1 MFFDGRFLNPA
12 VCVPCDNSKQCA
24 RFFPRPGVLHI
35 FQVRFS
41 WFNLLMPEPIP
52 EQIPVHPARRELSPQ
67 RQMRY
72 LARARNLAASDPFEA
87 LDEVHRLLD
96 SGLTTPDIYFLQAE
110 LLIGLGCGTFA
121 ATAADNALT
130 TGGDPLMALR
140 LMLKANLIAFNHKP
154 AIVVIDRILALA
166 PLDDATKEDV
176 AQAAHELHRYD
187 LAERLY
193 DDLLANDPDNAR
205 SAINLGFARHKMGRM
220 TEARRLYAH
229 AVRVKPEATNAL
241 RLLVDT
247 RKQTP
252 DDNDRV
258 LIIDTLAKL
267 APGSEDY
274 ATASYALGKV
284 EEDLKNYDNAFAAFA
299 TGAGIVRGKMPYST
313 ETSRQA
319 FQTTKRYFDR
329 PARMARRAPET
340 PQPVFVLGMPRT
352 GSTLIDRILSSHPEV
367 TSMGELGC
375 FKEAMKVVTGYGGG
389 EGFHEHFYAQR
400 DRNIDLDR
408 LGQLYLQAA
417 SPTHFEGRWFI
428 DKYPMNFM
436 DLGLMAEALPDA
448 KFIHTIRDPLD
459 TVFGNYKQL
468 FTLGFYHY
476 SYDLKEAAEYYL
488 LYRDLMAFWHD
499 RCPGRILDVVYED
512 NIADPE
518 GNARRML
525 DYLDLDWDDRVL
537 RFHENAAPVDTAS
550 LSQVRQPIYKTA
562 VGHWRRYEKHLGPA
576 IAILREALP

>member
-1 MFFDGRFLNPA
+1 
-12 VCVPCDNSKQCA
+12 
-24 RFFPRPGVLHI
+24 
-35 FQVRFS
+35 
-41 WFNLLMPEPIP
+41 
-52 EQIPVHPARRELSPQ
+52 
-67 RQMRY
+67 MRY
-72 LARARNLAASDPFEA
+72 LARARNLVTSDPFEA

-96 SGLTTPDIYFLQAE
+96 SGLKTPDIYLLQAE

-130 TGGDPLMALR
+130 AGGDPLTALR
-140 LMLKANLIAFNHKP
+140 LMLKANLTAFNHKP
-154 AIVVIDRILALA
+154 ATAVIDRILALGS
-166 PLDDATKEDV
+166 LDDATKEDV

-193 DDLLANDPDNAR
+193 ADLLTNDPDNAR
-205 SAINLGFARHKMGRM
+205 SAINLGFACHKMGRM
-220 TEARRLYAH
+220 AEGRRLYIH
-229 AVRVKPEATNAL
+229 AVQVKPEATNAL

-252 DDNDRV
+252 DDNDKA
-258 LIIDTLAKL
+258 LITGTLAKL
-267 APGSEDY
+267 TPGSEDY

-284 EEDLKNYDNAFAAFA
+284 EEDLKNYDNAFAAFE
-299 TGAGIVRGKMPYST
+299 TGASIVRGKMPYST
-313 ETSRQA
+313 EASRQA
-319 FQTTKRYFDR
+319 FETTRRYFDR
-329 PARMARRAPET
+329 PARTATET
-340 PQPVFVLGMPRT
+340 RTGPQPVFILGMPRT
-352 GSTLIDRILSSHPEV
+352 GSTLVDRILSSHDRV

-389 EGFHEHFYAQR
+389 EGFHEHFYGQR
-400 DRNIDLDR
+400 DRDIDLDR
-408 LGQLYLQAA
+408 LGRLYLQAA

-448 KFIHTIRDPLD
+448 RFIHTIRHPLD

-499 RCPGRILDVVYED
+499 RFPGRILDVVYED

-525 DYLDLDWDDRVL
+525 DYLGLDWDERVL
-537 RFHENAAPVDTAS
+537 RFHENTAPVDTAS
-550 LSQVRQPIYKTA
+550 LSQVRRPIYKTA
-562 VGHWRRYEKHLGPA
+562 VGHWQRYEKHLGPA
-576 IAILREALP
+576 IEALREVLP